1 MKLES
6 IRTNVS
12 RTAWR
17 TARHVGLAMGAL
29 AALQTGWLSQWT
41 VAHMIGWGAA
51 AAIIAAITTYAS
63 IHILNF
69 RRLEYI
75 NSVIRDIQNKQFGD
89 RTALPAKQR
98 DEIDH
103 LVRQSIR
110 ASETVEREIAR
121 LNKIENYRKEFIG
134 DISHE
139 LKTPIFAIQGFIE
152 TLLNG
157 AIDDKA
163 VRVKFLE
170 KAMKN
175 TNRLISLIQD
185 LMDISRLESGD
196 LRSTMQPI
204 LLRDLLQEVIDS
216 LQDKANRENI
226 KVSCQ
231 SFDRNLTVIADPDQL
246 RQVLVNLIENGIKYN
261 RTDGSVEV
269 GLRPFPK
276 KGDKIL
282 LFVKDTGIGIDQRD
296 LHRVTERFYRVDK
309 SRSREKGGTG
319 LGLSIVK
326 HIMNA
331 HGENLYIESHPG
343 SGSTFSITLTRQG
356 GIGIDTLKPDEGHK
370 TGESLLATAG

>member
-1 MKLES
+1 MP
-6 IRTNVS
+6 
-12 RTAWR
+12 
-17 TARHVGLAMGAL
+17 VGVAAGLISAVQSGLLADWNPGTMAL
-29 AALQTGWLSQWT
+29 W
-41 VAHMIGWGAA
+41 AA
-51 AAIIAAITTYAS
+51 ASALLAVLATYAS
-63 IHILNF
+63 IHLLNF
-69 RRLEYI
+69 RRLEFI
-75 NSVIRDIQNKQFGD
+75 NSVIRDIQKKQFGE

-157 AIDDKA
+157 ALDDKS

-175 TNRLISLIQD
+175 TNRLILLIQD
-185 LMDISRLESGD
+185 LIDISRLESGD
-196 LRSTMQPI
+196 LRSNVKPVHI
-204 LLRDLLQEVIDS
+204 RDLITEVVDS
-216 LQDKANRENI
+216 LQEEAGKEDIQVICKP
-226 KVSCQ
+226 
-231 SFDRNLTVIADPDQL
+231 FDRNLKVLADPQQL

-261 RTDGSVEV
+261 RHGGTVEI

-276 KGDKIL
+276 KSEKVL
-282 LFVKDTGIGIDQRD
+282 LFVKDTGIGLEQRD
-296 LHRVTERFYRVDK
+296 VQRVTERFFRVDK

-331 HGENLYIESHPG
+331 HGENLYIDSQIG
-343 SGSTFSITLTRQG
+343 QGSTFSITLARQG
-356 GIGIDTLKPDEGHK
+356 EVKID
-370 TGESLLATAG
+370 SLEQEEHEVRSPVEFV

>member
-1 MKLES
+1 MSLLS
-6 IRTNVS
+6 AVQS
-12 RTAWR
+12 G
-17 TARHVGLAMGAL
+17 VLADWAL
-29 AALQTGWLSQWT
+29 RP
-41 VAHMIGWGAA
+41 MILWAA
-51 AAIIAAITTYAS
+51 ASGASAVMITYAS
-63 IHILNF
+63 IHLLSF
-69 RRLEYI
+69 KRLEFV
-75 NSVIRDIQNKQFGD
+75 NSVIRDIQKKQFGD

-157 AIDDKA
+157 ALEDKS

-175 TNRLISLIQD
+175 TNRLILLIQD

-196 LRSTMQPI
+196 LRSNLQAI
-204 LLRDLLQEVIDS
+204 HIRDLIMEAVDS
-216 LQDKANRENI
+216 LQEKAGKEEI
-226 KVSCQ
+226 QIICKP
-231 SFDRNLTVIADPDQL
+231 FDRNLSVLADPDQI

-261 RTDGSVEV
+261 RRGGIVEI

-276 KGDKIL
+276 KSEKVL
-282 LFVKDTGIGIDQRD
+282 LYVKDTGIGLEQRD
-296 LHRVTERFYRVDK
+296 IHRVTERFFRVDK

-326 HIMNA
+326 HIMNS
-331 HGENLYIESHPG
+331 HGENLYIDSQIG
-343 SGSTFSITLTRQG
+343 KGSTFSITLARQG
-356 GIGIDTLKPDEGHK
+356 GVKID
-370 TGESLLATAG
+370 SLEQEDVETRIPVEVS